1 MIDPVWTKYTFHL
14 NMTDYSDIL
23 GVFEQGHVITED
35 SGLLL
40 AEALNEKD
48 KKEGKGH
55 WNVDENQPLFSLLG
69 ATVFYNGAN
78 HTDFP
83 TKGTMQRVLILDFPA
98 SAQKPV
104 GRVFFTY
111 NVGA

>member
-1 MIDPVWTKYTFHL
+1 MIDPVWTKYTFQL
-14 NMTDYSDIL
+14 NLTDYADIL
-23 GVFEQGHVITED
+23 GVFTAGEVIDGD
-35 SGLLL
+35 SGLLF

-55 WNVDENQPLFSLLG
+55 WNSEPGLLWSLHG

-78 HTDFP
+78 NTDYP
-83 TKGTMQRVLILDFPA
+83 TKGTMQRVLILDFPEG
-98 SAQKPV
+98 AQKPS

-111 NVGA
+111 NAGA